1 MVQIGQI
8 AKLVMIATLL
18 AVLLPPVGHAQSLTT
33 TQYRNP
39 KTERDLSAN
48 KAYLTGAKDGLLA
61 YNNAT
66 DNKLFCMRG
75 VPILSFDQAN
85 DIAMRWA
92 RKKSVDANSLPI
104 SLVLLYGLKETFPCS
119 N

>member
-1 MVQIGQI
+1 MAPFGQI
-8 AKLVMIATLL
+8 VKLATIAALL
-18 AVLLPPVGHAQSLTT
+18 AVLLPPPGRTQSLTT
-33 TQYRNP
+33 AQYRNP
-39 KTERDLSAN
+39 KTEKDLSAN

-75 VPILSFDQAN
+75 VPILNFDQAN